1 MLLKWR
7 RNLGLGR
14 AITPGSTAISDNDD
28 IESRTAR
35 PEQAPA
41 RRRLRPQ
48 DRFIDWF
55 QSAAPYIHAFRGKT
69 FVIAF
74 GGELVTDGRFIDLAV
89 DLNLLAALGV
99 RLVLVHGARPQ
110 TEAKLKSQRHR
121 SRFHRG
127 LRVTD
132 DVALACA
139 MEASGRLRV
148 EIEALLSMG
157 LPNSPMAGAD
167 IRVASGN
174 FITAKPL
181 GVLDG
186 VDFVHTGEVRK
197 VDTVAIQR
205 RLQDGDLVLLSPLG
219 YSPTGEVFNLT
230 VEDVASSTASALKAD
245 KLIFLMD
252 TLGVTGRRGEL
263 LRELTVKRAQALLAR
278 ESAPESDVRF
288 YLPAAVRACQ
298 QGVKRAHLI
307 SGHVDD
313 ALLLELFTHR
323 GVGTLLTPDPLEVL
337 RPARADDIGGILRL
351 IEPLEA
357 DGTLVKRNRSLLER
371 EMNRFIVL
379 DHDGMVVACAALY
392 PFANERAGELA
403 CLAVHPDF
411 RNQGAGERLLRD
423 IEIRAR
429 RMKLKKLFVL
439 TTRAEQWFIERGFEE
454 VNADILPGERRA
466 LYNLQR
472 RSVVLTKRL

>member
-1 MLLKWR
+1 MYVTVAIGPHAGR
-7 RNLGLGR
+7 REISSSKDLNGLAAG
-14 AITPGSTAISDNDD
+14 TDKL
-28 IESRTAR
+28 
-35 PEQAPA
+35 EQPPP
-41 RRRLRPQ
+41 RRLRLSAQ

-55 QSAAPYIHAFRGKT
+55 QSVAPYIHAFRGRT

-74 GGELVTDGRFIDLAV
+74 GGDLVTDGRFVDLTV
-89 DLNLLAALGV
+89 DLNLLASLGV

-110 TEAKLKSQRHR
+110 IEAKLKAQRRR

-132 DVALACA
+132 KLALACA

-157 LPNSPMAGAD
+157 LSNSPMAGAD

-174 FITAKPL
+174 FITAKPI
-181 GVLDG
+181 GVVDG
-186 VDFVHTGEVRK
+186 VDYMHTGEVRK

-205 RLQDGDLVLLSPLG
+205 RLQDGDLVLLSPVG
-219 YSPTGEVFNLT
+219 YSPSGEVFNLT
-230 VEDVASSTASALKAD
+230 LEDVAASTAIALKAD

-252 TLGVTGRRGEL
+252 TAGVTGRRGEL
-263 LRELTVKRAQALLAR
+263 LREITVKQAQALLSR
-278 ESAPESDVRF
+278 RDSSDSDVPF
-288 YLPAAVRACQ
+288 YLPRAVRACQ

-323 GVGTLLTPDPLEVL
+323 GVGTLLTPDPLEIL
-337 RPARADDIGGILRL
+337 RPARPDDIGGILRL
-351 IEPLEA
+351 LEPLEA
-357 DGTLVKRNRSLLER
+357 DGTLVKRDRGLLER
-371 EMNRFIVL
+371 EMNRFVVL
-379 DHDGMVVACAALY
+379 DHDGIVIACAALY
-392 PFANERAGELA
+392 PFPDERAGELA

-411 RNQGAGERLLRD
+411 RNQGAGERLLKE
-423 IEIRAR
+423 IEARAR
-429 RMKLKKLFVL
+429 RLKFKKLFVL
-439 TTRAEQWFIERGFEE
+439 TTRAEHWFVERGFTEE
-454 VNADILPGERRA
+454 NVDVLPRQKRA
-466 LYNLQR
+466 LYNYRR

>member
-1 MLLKWR
+1 MSDIP
-7 RNLGLGR
+7 GR
-14 AITPGSTAISDNDD
+14 TAISDKT
-28 IESRTAR
+28 ESAQTAAE
-35 PEQAPA
+35 PEDAAQPRA
-41 RRRLRPQ
+41 RRLRLSAQ
-48 DRFIDWF
+48 DRFIDWL
-55 QSAAPYIHAFRGKT
+55 QSVAPYIHAFRGKT

-74 GGELVTDGRFIDLAV
+74 GGELVSDGRFAELAV

-110 TEAKLKSQRHR
+110 IEAKLRAQRRR

-186 VDFVHTGEVRK
+186 VDYMHTGEVRK
-197 VDTVAIQR
+197 VDTVAIRR
-205 RLQDGDLVLLSPLG
+205 RLEDGELVLLSPLG
-219 YSPTGEVFNLT
+219 YSPSGEVFNLAL
-230 VEDVASSTASALKAD
+230 EDVAASTAVALQAD

-252 TLGVTGRRGEL
+252 TAGVTGRRGEL
-263 LRELTVKRAQALLAR
+263 LRELTVKQAQALLAR
-278 ESAPESDVRF
+278 TSWGDSDVQL
-288 YLPAAVRACQ
+288 YLPWAVRACQ
-298 QGVKRAHLI
+298 QGVKRVHLI
-307 SGHVDD
+307 SGHIDD

-323 GVGTLLTPDPLEVL
+323 GVGTLLTPDPVETL
-337 RPARADDIGGILRL
+337 RPARPDDIGGILKL

-357 DGTLVKRNRSLLER
+357 DGTLVKRDRSLLER
-371 EMNRFIVL
+371 EMGRFVVL
-379 DHDGMVVACAALY
+379 DHDGMVIGCAALY
-392 PFANERAGELA
+392 PFADERAGELA
-403 CLAVHPDF
+403 CLAVRPDF
-411 RNQGAGERLLRD
+411 RNQGAGERLLRA
-423 IEIRAR
+423 IEARAR
-429 RMKLKKLFVL
+429 RHKLKKLFVL
-439 TTRAEQWFIERGFEE
+439 TTRAEQWFVERGFVESSIE
-454 VNADILPGERRA
+454 ALPAPRRA
-466 LYNLQR
+466 LYNYQR
-472 RSVVLTKRL
+472 RSVVLIKRI